1 MGLGV
6 GEVEGRAEAVVED
19 GATTAEVE
27 SVTGG
32 VDVMVVEDGVTAAE
46 VESATGGVD
55 VMVVEDGVNTAVVES
70 ATVRLVIQWNL
81 SIKVTR

>member
-19 GATTAEVE
+19 GVTT
-27 SVTGG
+27 
-32 VDVMVVEDGVTAAE
+32 AE

-55 VMVVEDGVNTAVVES
+55 VMTEV
-70 ATVRLVIQWNL
+70 L
-81 SIKVTR
+81 